1 MVFLGVAFSATTKLN
16 RMSFIIGR
24 KVKMDQIWNENGSV
38 IPVTVISAGPVT
50 VTQVKTKEKDGYDA
64 FQVGYDATA
73 KRLTKSLSGHLKDLG
88 KFRFLREFKK
98 QQADQTFAVGDTISA
113 SAFSIGDSLR
123 ITGFEKGRGFQ
134 GVVKRHGF
142 HGGPSTH
149 GQKNRHRAPGS
160 LGATAPQRVV
170 KGKKMAGRMGNERV
184 TLRRVKI
191 VGIDADSNTL
201 QVKGS
206 VPGNLKHILLIEKM

>member
-1 MVFLGVAFSATTKLN
+1 
-16 RMSFIIGR
+16 
-24 KVKMDQIWNENGSV
+24 MDQIWNENGSV

-50 VTQVKTKEKDGYDA
+50 ITQVKTKEKDGYDA

-73 KRLTKSLSGHLKDLG
+73 KRLTKALSGHLKDLG

-98 QQADQTFAVGDTISA
+98 KDDAQSFVVGDTVSA
-113 SAFSIGDSLR
+113 SAFSVGDKVR

-142 HGGPSTH
+142 HGGPATH

-160 LGATAPQRVV
+160 LGPTAPQRVV

-184 TLRRVKI
+184 TLRRVAI
-191 VGIDADSNTL
+191 VGVDADTNTL
-201 QVKGS
+201 LIKGS
-206 VPGNLKHILLIEKM
+206 VPGNSKQILLIEKM